1 MFYTLSK
8 IHPDDRRG
16 MAQVRALLE
25 QEGISLDGNLD
36 YTCGLFDENDNLAAT
51 GSSFGAPLR
60 CFAVDRAHQGEG
72 DGVMDADLFQR
83 DPEPAG
89 CHAN

>member
-1 MFYTLSK
+1 
-8 IHPDDRRG
+8 

-51 GSSFGAPLR
+51 GSSFGATLR
-60 CFAVDRAHQGEG
+60 CSAVDRAHQGR
-72 DGVMDADLFQR
+72 A
-83 DPEPAG
+83 
-89 CHAN
+89 C